1 MESYHGRTR
10 RRAFF
15 KSRAVAEAKAAQL
28 RQDRDAFGRTWLE
41 LSTKERM
48 EVCSVVEA
56 ARAKGV
62 ALADVW
68 RAYEAGQVAGV
79 KGSVTVEAALAA
91 MLTAKRVRN
100 LRENYLSDLARTV
113 RQFAAGR
120 MEALVRE
127 FTSADANGFV
137 AQAETPGGRATRRGR
152 LLAFFGFC
160 AKEDWLTVNPML
172 KVERTRVDR
181 ERPEFLSVA
190 DCRRLVQEFEERH
203 PRALG
208 WLALALLAGIRP
220 EEAAKVAWAQVDLE
234 GGTVSLAA
242 ATHKTRKA
250 HTVTLTPNALSW
262 LIRAHEVKAELPISE
277 STLRRETRTARKV
290 MGWARWS
297 KNVLR
302 HTFCTYGVAMH
313 GQAWTAQQAD
323 HSEAVLRRHYA
334 NQAKPV
340 EAKEFF
346 SIEPSALLGEGGE
359 GAAIPARAEGAST
372 AEAPGK
378 ESIRGRQ

>member
-1 MESYHGRTR
+1 MKPRKVMVRGQIRWLVESYHGRTR

-91 MLTAKRVRN
+91 ML
-100 LRENYLSDLARTV
+100 
-113 RQFAAGR
+113 
-120 MEALVRE
+120 
-127 FTSADANGFV
+127 
-137 AQAETPGGRATRRGR
+137 
-152 LLAFFGFC
+152 
-160 AKEDWLTVNPML
+160 
-172 KVERTRVDR
+172 
-181 ERPEFLSVA
+181 
-190 DCRRLVQEFEERH
+190 
-203 PRALG
+203 
-208 WLALALLAGIRP
+208 
-220 EEAAKVAWAQVDLE
+220 
-234 GGTVSLAA
+234 
-242 ATHKTRKA
+242 
-250 HTVTLTPNALSW
+250 
-262 LIRAHEVKAELPISE
+262 
-277 STLRRETRTARKV
+277 
-290 MGWARWS
+290 
-297 KNVLR
+297 
-302 HTFCTYGVAMH
+302 
-313 GQAWTAQQAD
+313 
-323 HSEAVLRRHYA
+323 RRHYA

-359 GAAIPARAEGAST
+359 GAAIPARSKLRAQAVEQQPRPSRTEHEPEGN
-372 AEAPGK
+372 
-378 ESIRGRQ
+378 Q